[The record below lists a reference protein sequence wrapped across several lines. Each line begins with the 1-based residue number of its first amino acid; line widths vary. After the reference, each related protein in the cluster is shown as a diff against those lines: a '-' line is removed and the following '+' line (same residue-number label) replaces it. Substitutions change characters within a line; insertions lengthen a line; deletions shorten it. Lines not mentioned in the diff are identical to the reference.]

1 MVEILFSRGLVKVL
15 FATETF
21 AMGVNM
27 PARTVV
33 FSQLRKPD
41 GRSGFRDLF
50 PGISRSRCSTLVAAH
65 GQKRD
70 CEV

>member
-1 MVEILFSRGLVKVL
+1 MVEILFGRGKIKVL

-33 FSQLRKPD
+33 FENVQKHD
-41 GRSGFRDLF
+41 GRAFRELHAGTHHTSF
-50 PGISRSRCSTLVAAH
+50 SHVSCVVCVVCVVCG
-65 GQKRD
+65 
-70 CEV
+70 

>member
-1 MVEILFSRGLVKVL
+1 MVEILFGRGKIKVL

-33 FSQLRKPD
+33 FENVQKHD
-41 GRSGFRDLF
+41 GRAFRELHA
-50 PGISRSRCSTLVAAH
+50 GTLH
-65 GQKRD
+65 
-70 CEV
+70 